1 MAFKNFTQKKVQ
13 FNVNTEGF
21 KFTSH
26 KDLEKDKVYD
36 FLGCFITTG
45 KYGKQAVI
53 ITNGMLVNCPSH
65 MVKVVEDIL
74 NDDEAI
80 ADINNGH
87 AGFKTYDYT
96 DKKYNRACVGIDLVS
111 R

>member
-1 MAFKNFTQKKVQ
+1 MAFSNFIQKKVQ
-13 FNVNTEGF
+13 FAVNTKDF

-26 KDLEKDKVYD
+26 KELEKGKVYD
-36 FLGCFITTG
+36 FLGCFVTNG

-65 MVKVVEDIL
+65 MVATIESIL
-74 NDDEAI
+74 NDEGAI
-80 ADINNGH
+80 ADINSGK